1 MNENNREPSVGEI
14 AKMIDVTPEEVAT
27 ALDAIQEPISLFEPV
42 YHDGGDA
49 VYVMDQVSDKKNLD
63 ETWIEKISLREAMDK
78 LTDREKMIIIMRFFR
93 GKTQMEVASEIGISQ
108 AQVSRIEKSALERI
122 RKEL

>member
-1 MNENNREPSVGEI
+1 M
-14 AKMIDVTPEEVAT
+14 

-78 LTDREKMIIIMRFFR
+78 LSEREKMM
-93 GKTQMEVASEIGISQ
+93 
-108 AQVSRIEKSALERI
+108 VSRIPVGRIGQPVEIANMVRYLASDEAQFITGSDMLVDGGALLPALMDNTYI
-122 RKEL
+122 K

>member
-1 MNENNREPSVGEI
+1 
-14 AKMIDVTPEEVAT
+14 MIDVTPEEVAT

-93 GKTQMEVASEIGISQ
+93 GKTQTEVANEVGISQ
-108 AQVSRIEKSALERI
+108 AQVSRLEKSAI
-122 RKEL
+122 TSMRKNI